1 MMDNVSM
8 NEDMDANS
16 PEKKKRKKVIIIA
29 FILVLAVISCSFMG
43 LMYKTMIPI
52 SWSRFNDKRIEYI
65 EDKLK
70 LDLDNVEPIYYRHT
84 TAQDHIADFDF
95 KVDDYKSFMEDDFHG
110 GAITSHFE
118 EDDKSAAKYVCWVE
132 DMSDVYSKCF
142 DVTFT
147 KVDDGYK
154 AKLYYYRK
162 VGTMSKYYTETTT
175 SQ

>member
-1 MMDNVSM
+1 MDNGSM
-8 NEDMDANS
+8 NEYMDANS

-70 LDLDNVEPIYYRHT
+70 LDLDSVEPIHYRHV

-110 GAITSHFE
+110 KAILRITES
-118 EDDKSAAKYVCWVE
+118 DDKSSVKYWCWVE
-132 DMSDVYSKCF
+132 EMSGSYDKCF

-147 KVDDGYK
+147 KADDGYN
-154 AKLYYYRK
+154 AELFCYRY
-162 VGTMSKYYTETTT
+162 VGELSDHFKEKTVSE
-175 SQ
+175 